1 MTMAKRK
8 KPTKRVSNH
17 WPKKWRSPKPE
28 LFDWSKF
35 DPSMARGT
43 HAAELAEHLVTYR
56 DHLKELLHDKGKY
69 VLIKG
74 HEVVG
79 IYAERD
85 EAMREAI
92 ARFGGQPVL
101 IKQIVAKEP
110 MISMGGVIL

>member
-1 MTMAKRK
+1 MTMAKAK
-8 KPTKRVSNH
+8 KSTKHARNPR
-17 WPKKWRSPKPE
+17 PKKWRPPKPE
-28 LFDWSKF
+28 LFDWSTF

-43 HAAELAEHLVTYR
+43 HAAELAVHLVTYR
-56 DHLKELLHDKGKY
+56 DHLKELLRDEGQY

-85 EAMREAI
+85 EALRGA
-92 ARFGGQPVL
+92 ATRFGDQPALV
-101 IKQIVAKEP
+101 KKIVAKEP